1 MFTKAIFDDK
11 NKINKLVNLR
21 LSGYSLVSLSY
32 LFGVHYTD
40 LIYQFRK
47 YNIKLENTRNT
58 EGREVYDIPRI
69 TSGLIPRLPEDRWFI
84 IDGEKF
90 NRGKS
95 YAEYLADSKRLS
107 HRS

>member
-47 YNIKLENTRNT
+47 YNIKFENTRNT
-58 EGREVYDIPRI
+58 EGREIYDIPRI
-69 TSGLIPRLPEDRWFI
+69 VSRLIPPDKEDVWMI
-84 IDGEKF
+84 IDGEKI
-90 NRGKS
+90 NRGRS
-95 YAEYLADSKRLS
+95 YADYLKLS
-107 HRS
+107 HRR